1 MKINFIKY
9 AGAML
14 AAIMLLTVTDNVSA
28 ADKSSTTATTTSG
41 SIGMTPSGSIISSAS
56 LIQIVVPYTVPANSG
71 AVMKLLQNGRVVATV
86 SIPGSVTANSIA
98 FTLDLSGV
106 TGSTTL
112 QAQLSYNTT
121 TTTTTGKTT
130 KTTTTST
137 LLSPTLTVNRQ
148 TNGGHR

>member
-1 MKINFIKY
+1 MKINFIKFV
-9 AGAML
+9 GAML
-14 AAIMLLTVTDNVSA
+14 AAITLLAATGDASAAGTTVTT
-28 ADKSSTTATTTSG
+28 TTA
-41 SIGMTPSGSIISSAS
+41 SIGMTPSGSIISSTS
-56 LIQIVVPYTVPANSG
+56 LITIVVPYTVPANSG

-112 QAQLSYNTT
+112 QAQLSFNTT
-121 TTTTTGKTT
+121 TTSGKTT
-130 KTTTTST
+130 KTTTST